1 MTEPIL
7 RESDGTLDPY
17 GVRLEVFEGP
27 LDLLLYLIRRSE
39 VDIYD
44 IPVSTITARYLDLLR
59 SEVHLLDL
67 EAAAGYVLMAA
78 TLMKIKSQMLLPRET
93 GGEEIDDEA
102 QGDPREG
109 LVRRLLEYQQFKE
122 IAHWLS
128 DAGLEQRHVYRRH
141 GRPDEAEPGLQPV
154 SLFDLLKVYKHV
166 LDNVPP
172 SLVHHIVE
180 ERISVEECIDHL
192 LAELHRRSRLRF
204 HDLVAGRGRH
214 ELVVTFIGLLELLKS
229 QRIHVQQARPFEE
242 IWIEGRT
249 AEPEAAPVAAD
260 SPAAEGPP

>member
-78 TLMKIKSQMLLPRET
+78 TLM
-93 GGEEIDDEA
+93 
-102 QGDPREG
+102 
-109 LVRRLLEYQQFKE
+109 
-122 IAHWLS
+122 
-128 DAGLEQRHVYRRH
+128 
-141 GRPDEAEPGLQPV
+141 
-154 SLFDLLKVYKHV
+154 
-166 LDNVPP
+166 
-172 SLVHHIVE
+172 
-180 ERISVEECIDHL
+180 
-192 LAELHRRSRLRF
+192 
-204 HDLVAGRGRH
+204 
-214 ELVVTFIGLLELLKS
+214 
-229 QRIHVQQARPFEE
+229 
-242 IWIEGRT
+242 
-249 AEPEAAPVAAD
+249 
-260 SPAAEGPP
+260 